1 MPARMKL
8 SSVYSTLPQAERK
21 VADFI
26 LAHPEE
32 AAHMVINEIAHHAG
46 VSVPSVTRLA
56 RKLGYSGFM
65 DFRVSL
71 ASGMSSVNRDSVS
84 PLTDSDDDA
93 EAFRKLMIGQI
104 TSIESTLK
112 VIDVDKVVELSNKLF
127 TCRRVVWFSVGSCSQ
142 LAMNISNGLCRLGI
156 DSIVINDRNI
166 MQTYA
171 EYMQEGDIVFAL
183 TRTGRTQR
191 TLNCLRKAK
200 ENGATTVFITNLLNS
215 QGEQWADYFFCT
227 SRHDDLYRICGYETS
242 ISMSAL
248 LESALILVGR
258 KKRLSNKMPMS
269 GSMEFGT
276 ELK

>member
-26 LAHPEE
+26 LANPEE

-71 ASGMSSVNRDSVS
+71 ASGMSAINKENTS
-84 PLTDSDDDA
+84 PITDSDDDA
-93 EAFRKLMIGQI
+93 EAFNKLMIGQM
-104 TSIESTLK
+104 TAIESTLK
-112 VIDVDKVVELSNKLF
+112 VIDTDKVVELANRIPKF
-127 TCRRVVWFSVGSCSQ
+127 KRVSWFCVGSCSQ
-142 LAMNISNGLCRLGI
+142 LATNVSYGFCRLGI
-156 DSIVINDRNI
+156 NSVVFNDREI

-171 EYMQEGDIVFAL
+171 EHAKSDDLVIAI

-191 TLNCLRKAK
+191 TLNCLKKAK
-200 ENGATTVFITNLLNS
+200 ANGATTVLITNLLNS
-215 QGEQWADYFFCT
+215 TGEQWADYFFCT
-227 SRHDDLYRICGYETS
+227 SRHDDLYRICGYETGTA
-242 ISMSAL
+242 ICAL
-248 LESALILVGR
+248 LESLMILVGR
-258 KKRLSNKMPMS
+258 KKRLEKNMPFW
-269 GSMEFGT
+269 GSMGFDPEQ
-276 ELK
+276 K